1 MISWFQIART
11 LPPFR
16 LNNTVAKKKN
26 EKQKSPRTLASQRF
40 ARSLVSVA
48 SRTPSSRQEWSISPF
63 SSIGRSAWFSR
74 IQFGLLLSPL
84 DVVPRDTKSLSRVSE
99 SGAAKK
105 KRDSDSDLFVV
116 GVEIVLVCHH
126 SASLSSA
133 RVVGASSSRRLYLFI
148 NIFFFFFSSS
158 SASKKEVLCVER
170 CNSFFFVR
178 RGLFF
183 LPSRSSKVSSD
194 FFLRQ
199 QLNFR
204 QKIFDISP

>member
-99 SGAAKK
+99 SGAKK

-116 GVEIVLVCHH
+116 GVEIVLVCH
-126 SASLSSA
+126 SASLSA
-133 RVVGASSSRRLYLFI
+133 RVGSSSSRHLYLF
-148 NIFFFFFSSS
+148 NIFFFFSSS
-158 SASKKEVLCVER
+158 SSSKKEVCVER
-170 CNSFFFVR
+170 FNSFFV

-183 LPSRSSKVSSD
+183 LPFFLKFFPRD
-194 FFLRQ
+194 FFFLR

-204 QKIFDISP
+204 QCSTFPGD

>member
-16 LNNTVAKKKN
+16 LNNTVAKKTKK
-26 EKQKSPRTLASQRF
+26 KQKSPRTLASQRF

-99 SGAAKK
+99 SGA
-105 KRDSDSDLFVV
+105 RFDFDFDLFVV
-116 GVEIVLVCHH
+116 VVVESVVVCES
-126 SASLSSA
+126 SASLSA
-133 RVVGASSSRRLYLFI
+133 RMVGASSSRRHL
-148 NIFFFFFSSS
+148 
-158 SASKKEVLCVER
+158 
-170 CNSFFFVR
+170 SFFKY
-178 RGLFF
+178 L
-183 LPSRSSKVSSD
+183 LYY
-194 FFLRQ
+194 
-199 QLNFR
+199 
-204 QKIFDISP
+204 I